1 MNQIFLKSH
10 SISRLARALL
20 LLLIRRE
27 DCQLR
32 TLDRSIRMG
41 MSERLFATQQTPP
54 NTFRVSLIVGNHINS
69 YTSYTFFAALMSQPF
84 FPPAPSSLTCWSKEH
99 IRGVFEAPSDDES
112 LRTIGETFS
121 QSLKGTLN
129 GKPINW
135 EDIKQLVMAMRKES
149 RASGLKV
156 EWKHLIEV
164 PENALNQ
171 VCLYSYIDGR
181 WSDPKIER
189 VLCWVLHHPW
199 YSKTMSE
206 TEATGKLCQA

>member
-1 MNQIFLKSH
+1 
-10 SISRLARALL
+10 
-20 LLLIRRE
+20 
-27 DCQLR
+27 
-32 TLDRSIRMG
+32 MG
-41 MSERLFATQQTPP
+41 MSKRLFATQQTPP
-54 NTFRVSLIVGNHINS
+54 NTFRVSLIVREPYKFLHELHLLCR
-69 YTSYTFFAALMSQPF
+69 LMSQPF

-99 IRGVFEAPSDDES
+99 IRGVFEAPSDEES

-129 GKPINW
+129 GKPIDW
-135 EDIKQLVMAMRKES
+135 EDIRQLVMAMRKES

-189 VLCWVLHHPW
+189 VLFWVLHHPW
-199 YSKTMSE
+199 HSKTMSG

>member
-1 MNQIFLKSH
+1 M
-10 SISRLARALL
+10 
-20 LLLIRRE
+20 
-27 DCQLR
+27 
-32 TLDRSIRMG
+32 
-41 MSERLFATQQTPP
+41 
-54 NTFRVSLIVGNHINS
+54 
-69 YTSYTFFAALMSQPF
+69 
-84 FPPAPSSLTCWSKEH
+84 
-99 IRGVFEAPSDDES
+99 FEAPSDDES

-171 VCLYSYIDGR
+171 VCLYSYIDGH

-189 VLCWVLHHPW
+189 VLCWVIHHPW
-199 YSKTMSE
+199 HSKTMSE
-206 TEATGKLCQA
+206 TEATGKLCQAKDSDREVSASFDSTIRSL